1 VTATNRRER
10 ENIIMAL
17 SAAKVAVPERVV
29 RFGFLKE
36 TKSTYVYDE
45 QLPELTPPMIGRLYI
60 KKWTLGTTAPA
71 NIEVVIRAP
80 SSDDA

>member
-17 SAAKVAVPERVV
+17 SAAKVAVV